1 MQSCDSFPKEWLR
14 TWRCGPVADR
24 VILILQA
31 VEIVPNANSADECG
45 HRADSRRR
53 SRDDELKLELEK
65 MTLPYLVSIWRR
77 RAEIMGGIPM
87 LDLHGGKLVLSHL
100 KEDGRCRS
108 FAVGSVFP
116 D

>member
-1 MQSCDSFPKEWLR
+1 
-14 TWRCGPVADR
+14 VADR

-31 VEIVPNANSADECG
+31 VEIVPNANSIDESG

-53 SRDDELKLELEK
+53 SRADELKLELEK